1 MISKI
6 LDTIYAIFLAILT
19 ITIFGGITGL
29 FGGL

>member
-6 LDTIYAIFLAILT
+6 LDTIYAIFLTILT
-19 ITIFGGITGL
+19 VVIFGGITGL